1 MLFISFIFL
10 WLFDLVCV
18 LWVGIK
24 FKWVLLDL
32 KEEDHQNCKTEN
44 IKIIIIIIIIR
55 EGRRRPPVWVCA
67 REIGKKKE
75 EEDHHCGFVQ
85 ERGKKK
91 VMQEREEKV
100 VYVLSASVGP
110 TIFNIFTTMP
120 PSIVTQKLKTA
131 REVYTVFKHHK
142 LRTMT
147 QTPLV
152 KHSYQTL
159 FFLKSRC
166 KNIKELGKT
175 TNLRWNEEL

>member
-44 IKIIIIIIIIR
+44 IKIIIIIIIR

-75 EEDHHCGFVQ
+75 EEDQQCGFVQ

-100 VYVLSASVGP
+100 VYVKSASVGP

-120 PSIVTQKLKTA
+120 LSIVTQKLKTA
-131 REVYTVFKHHK
+131 CEVFSKYSV
-142 LRTMT
+142 
-147 QTPLV
+147 
-152 KHSYQTL
+152 
-159 FFLKSRC
+159 
-166 KNIKELGKT
+166 
-175 TNLRWNEEL
+175 

>member
-1 MLFISFIFL
+1 MQNR
-10 WLFDLVCV
+10 
-18 LWVGIK
+18 K
-24 FKWVLLDL
+24 
-32 KEEDHQNCKTEN
+32 HQNNNNNNNNKRRKKKTTSVGLCKRD
-44 IKIIIIIIIIR
+44 R
-55 EGRRRPPVWVCA
+55 EKKGRRRPPVWVRA
-67 REIGKKKE
+67 RERE
-75 EEDHHCGFVQ
+75 
-85 ERGKKK
+85 KKK

-100 VYVLSASVGP
+100 VYVKSASVGP

-142 LRTMT
+142 LRIVT

-166 KNIKELGKT
+166 KNIKELEKT